1 MTHNNW
7 LQKCQEGAKIHLY
20 AELLIKTP
28 LEKPQALLRL
38 WCFKLYIQI
47 NYHKNI
53 FNFGVNFMNLK
64 DGNNLDS
71 KLTVTQS
78 LACNKKIHF
87 NDVLFLMHGLLC
99 KFATFC
105 SKKTIVQIIWS
116 KFQSNSSLKYCTCIW
131 QLMNNLIISSRDI
144 TCIKWCKILPG
155 IF

>member
-1 MTHNNW
+1 MTHNNC

-78 LACNKKIHF
+78 LACNKK
-87 NDVLFLMHGLLC
+87 
-99 KFATFC
+99 
-105 SKKTIVQIIWS
+105 
-116 KFQSNSSLKYCTCIW
+116 KY
-131 QLMNNLIISSRDI
+131 IS
-144 TCIKWCKILPG
+144 TM
-155 IF
+155 FFF